1 MKNFGTVGERYCP
14 AQQKNVPVEI
24 WWDNDGNRREQ
35 CLNQT
40 NCSHK
45 EGYTDR
51 HGAPCGTL
59 LK

>member
-24 WWDNDGNRREQ
+24 WWDNDGTRQEQ

>member
-24 WWDNDGNRREQ
+24 WWDNDGNRQEQ

-40 NCSHK
+40 NCSDK

-51 HGAPCGTL
+51 HGGPCGTL

>member
-24 WWDNDGNRREQ
+24 WWDNDGNRQEQ

-51 HGAPCGTL
+51 HGAPSGTL

>member
-24 WWDNDGNRREQ
+24 WWDNDGNRQEQ

-51 HGAPCGTL
+51 HGALCGTL

>member
-24 WWDNDGNRREQ
+24 WCDNDGNRQEQ

>member
-24 WWDNDGNRREQ
+24 WWDNDGNRQEQ

-51 HGAPCGTL
+51 HGAPF
-59 LK
+59 

>member
-24 WWDNDGNRREQ
+24 WWDNDGNRQEQ

-51 HGAPCGTL
+51 HGAPVEPF
-59 LK
+59 

>member
-14 AQQKNVPVEI
+14 AQQKNVLVEI
-24 WWDNDGNRREQ
+24 WWDNDGNRQEQ

>member
-24 WWDNDGNRREQ
+24 WWDNDGNRQEQ

-59 LK
+59 LT